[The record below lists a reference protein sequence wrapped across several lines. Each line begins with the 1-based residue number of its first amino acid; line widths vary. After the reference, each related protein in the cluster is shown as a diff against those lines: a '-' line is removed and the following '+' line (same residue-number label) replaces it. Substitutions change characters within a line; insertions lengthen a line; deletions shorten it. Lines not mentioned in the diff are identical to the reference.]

1 MFATKCKKLLSLVA
15 LVAFLAPVNLFA
27 GTNGKITGVVKDK
40 ETGDPLPGVNII
52 LEGTTMGAA
61 TNSKGEFTMIN
72 VPAGVYTVST
82 SMIGYAKVTKQ
93 NVRVLPDFTTRLDF
107 DLTAT
112 SLGGEEVVV
121 IAERPLIQ
129 KDQTMTMTVTSSE
142 EIKNL
147 PVRGFQSVANLG
159 VGIVVNNTRDLEGGT
174 GNVNVRGG
182 RANETGV
189 IIDGF
194 LQNNLVTGTST
205 TQIPAGAVEE
215 VVVITGG
222 FDAEF
227 GRNKSGIIQVT
238 SKSGGTRYSG
248 NVEYVN
254 DRPMFAIDK
263 GSYYGYD
270 VISGGIGGPLIPGNN
285 KIKFFISA
293 EGRDI
298 AEAEPSVFGHPVVTL
313 SDAGIRGSGP
323 GVLDTAIFSTDA
335 DGNVKFKDGKR
346 PRSSVTDVGVN
357 SDRGVNFQ
365 GKMTFDVIA
374 NKLRLDLSGNYG
386 QTYRRSY
393 ITERVL
399 SNDLML
405 KRDIQTYNIGL
416 VATYTVNQTSFF
428 DVGVNYFDTD
438 RKLYNDAFGFNIS
451 NYQNKIKGNTGFAT
465 YYNDNL
471 LRDINRGSLN
481 FTRDRDT
488 YIAFKTNYVN
498 QVDKHN
504 QIKAG
509 VDFFRHTVRFLNM
522 RDVDNPVLG
531 ANDNIG
537 YQVVGTPGNYRIKE
551 VNSDDLENKILGPT
565 NPISFAAFVQDKLE
579 YEGLVLRAGI
589 RYDLFNAGVKRVKNL
604 TDPTG
609 QQDPG
614 QALVW
619 TDLQDPNTGDPA
631 NGLFDRGWETATA
644 GYIDKNGNGNFDSG
658 TDRLLAGKLGPE
670 DYRSSKNDHKI
681 SPRLSVS
688 FPVSEKTQ
696 FRMSYGKFFQQ
707 PNLNDLYV
715 SPDFLERTSLAP
727 PFAVA
732 IGNPNLKA
740 EQSTQY
746 EVGLRRALSDRVA
759 IDLSAFYSDTKGL
772 INSQDI
778 TSFPSGL
785 ILKLNEDEAVS
796 KGMTMALEIRRTG
809 KFQGRV
815 SYTLSSATGS
825 GSAEN
830 SGFRSSW
837 LGFADT
843 KFNAPL
849 AFDQR
854 HTFVGNIDIR
864 NSKGEGPSIGGQHL
878 LENAGVNFQVNAASG
893 LPYTPQTI
901 VPVQVAGVPSG
912 RVTARRNS
920 QNQPWTFRVDMRADK
935 TINIRENMNVNV
947 YVWIL
952 NLLDRKNVID
962 VFPATGQ
969 ADDGGYLATEA
980 AATLTTREIQQYQVN
995 YAEGLNYD
1003 TPRQVRLGIAFNF

>member
-121 IAERPLIQ
+121 VAERPLIQ
-129 KDQTMTMTVTSSE
+129 KDQTMTMSVTGSE

-159 VGIVVNNTRDLEGGT
+159 VGIVVNNNRDLEGGT
-174 GNVNVRGG
+174 GSVNIRGG
-182 RANETGV
+182 RPNETGV

-194 LQNNLVTGTST
+194 LQNNLVTGTSM

-238 SKSGGTRYSG
+238 SKSGSTRYSG

-270 VISGGIGGPLIPGNN
+270 VYSGGVGGPLIPGNN
-285 KIKFFISA
+285 KVKFYISA

-298 AEAEPSVFGHPVVTL
+298 TEAEPSVFGSPKYTL
-313 SDAGIRGSGP
+313 SDI
-323 GVLDTAIFSTDA
+323 GVLGTDEDGLPVAGKQDSVLWDTDA
-335 DGNVKFKDGKR
+335 DGNVKFKKGRRYKT
-346 PRSSVTDVGVN
+346 SSGYGVN
-357 SDRGVNFQ
+357 SDRGLNFQ
-365 GKMTFDVIA
+365 GKISFDVMP

-386 QTYRRSY
+386 QLWRRSFV
-393 ITERVL
+393 TSRVF
-399 SNDLML
+399 SPDLQL
-405 KRDIQTYNIGL
+405 KREISTLNLGL

-428 DVGVNYFDTD
+428 DVGVNYFDVD
-438 RKLYNDAFGFNIS
+438 RQLFNDQFGSNLS
-451 NYQNKIKGNTGFAT
+451 NYQGKARGNTGFTT

-471 LRDINRGSLN
+471 LLDINRGTLN

-488 YIAFKTNYVN
+488 YFAFKSNYVN
-498 QVDKHN
+498 QIDKHN
-504 QIKAG
+504 QVKAG
-509 VDFFRHTVRFLNM
+509 VDFFRHTVRFLNI
-522 RDVDNPVLG
+522 RDIDNPQLG

-537 YQVVGTPGNYRIKE
+537 YEVTGTPGNYKVKE
-551 VNSDDLENKILGPT
+551 VNSDNLEEKVLGAT
-565 NPISFAAFVQDKLE
+565 HPISFSTFLQDKLE
-579 YEGLVLRAGI
+579 YEGLVLRAGL

-604 TDPTG
+604 EDPTG
-609 QQDPG
+609 QQDADQIAAG
-614 QALVW
+614 VV
-619 TDLQDPNTGDPA
+619 
-631 NGLFDRGWETATA
+631 NGRTIA
-644 GYIDKNGNGNFDSG
+644 G
-658 TDRLLAGKLGPE
+658 TLGPE
-670 DYRSSKNDHKI
+670 DYTSAKNDNKI

-715 SPDFLERTSLAP
+715 SPDFLERISLSP
-727 PFAVA
+727 PFATSL
-732 IGNPNLKA
+732 GNPNLKA

-746 EVGLRRALSDRVA
+746 EVGIRRALSDRVA
-759 IDLSAFYSDTKGL
+759 VDVSAFYSDTKGL

-778 TSFPSGL
+778 TSFPNGL

-796 KGMTMALEIRRTG
+796 KGMTFAVEIRRTG

-815 SYTLSSATGS
+815 AYTLSSAVGS
-825 GSAEN
+825 GSNEN

-837 LGFADT
+837 LGYADT

-854 HTFVGNIDIR
+854 HTFVGNVDIR
-864 NSKGEGPSIGGQHL
+864 NAKGEGPSVGGYHL
-878 LENAGVNFQVNAASG
+878 LEDAGVNFQFNAASG
-893 LPYTPQTI
+893 LPYTPTTVIPIQMS
-901 VPVQVAGVPSG
+901 GVPQG

-920 QNQPWTFRVDMRADK
+920 QNQPWTFRIDMRADK
-935 TINIRENMNVNV
+935 TIAIRNNMSVNV
-947 YVWIL
+947 YVWVL
-952 NLLDRKNVID
+952 NLLDRRNVTN
-962 VFPATGQ
+962 VFSATGQ
-969 ADDGGYLATEA
+969 PDDGGFLSQEA
-980 AATLTTREIQQYQVN
+980 ASFLNERQLQQYQVN
-995 YAEGLNYD
+995 YKEGFNYD
-1003 TPRQVRLGIAFNF
+1003 TPRQIRFGLAFNF

>member
-27 GTNGKITGVVKDK
+27 GTNGKITGVVTDK

-159 VGIVVNNTRDLEGGT
+159 VGIVVNNTRGLEGG
-174 GNVNVRGG
+174 NENINIRGG
-182 RANETGV
+182 RPNETGV

-298 AEAEPSVFGHPVVTL
+298 ADAEPSVFGHPVVRL
-313 SDAGIRGSGP
+313 STDGIRGRHENGDPNDPFDPLNST
-323 GVLDTAIFSTDA
+323 VLDTAIFATDA

-399 SNDLML
+399 SNELML

-451 NYQNKIKGNTGFAT
+451 NYQNRIKGNTGFAT

-522 RDVDNPVLG
+522 RDVDNPVIG

-604 TDPTG
+604 ADPTG
-609 QQDPG
+609 QQDPDQIAAG
-614 QALVW
+614 TV
-619 TDLQDPNTGDPA
+619 
-631 NGLFDRGWETATA
+631 NGRTWA
-644 GYIDKNGNGNFDSG
+644 GS
-658 TDRLLAGKLGPE
+658 LGPE
-670 DYRSSKNDHKI
+670 DYESSKNDNKI

-759 IDLSAFYSDTKGL
+759 IDLSAFYSDTRGL
-772 INSQDI
+772 VNSQDI

-796 KGMTMALEIRRTG
+796 KGMTMALEVRRTG

-864 NSKGEGPSIGGQHL
+864 NAKGEGPAIGGQHL

-901 VPVQVAGVPSG
+901 VPIQVAGVPAG

-920 QNQPWTFRVDMRADK
+920 QNQPWTFRIDMRADK
-935 TINIRENMNVNV
+935 TINIRENMNVNI
-947 YVWIL
+947 YVWVL

-962 VFPATGQ
+962 VFNATGQ
-969 ADDGGYLATEA
+969 ADDGGYLSTEA
-980 AATLTTREIQQYQVN
+980 AASLTTRQIQQYQVN

>member
-121 IAERPLIQ
+121 VAERPLIQ
-129 KDQTMTMTVTSSE
+129 KDQTMTMSVTGSE

-159 VGIVVNNTRDLEGGT
+159 VGIVVNNARNLEGGT

-194 LQNNLVTGTST
+194 LQNNLLTGTSQ

-248 NVEYVN
+248 NLEYVN

-270 VISGGIGGPLIPGNN
+270 VYSGGVGGPVIPGNN
-285 KIKFFISA
+285 KIKFYISG

-298 AEAEPSVFGHPVVTL
+298 TESEPSVFGHPQFTL
-313 SDAGIRGSGP
+313 SDIGISDTLAGVADT
-323 GVLDTAIFSTDA
+323 VLWDTDA
-335 DGNVKFKDGKR
+335 DGNLKFKEGRR
-346 PRSSVTDVGVN
+346 PKSSSGYGVN
-357 SDRGVNFQ
+357 SERSVNFQ
-365 GKMTFDVIA
+365 GKISIDAIP

-386 QTYRRSY
+386 QLYRRSF
-393 ITERVL
+393 TAARSL
-399 SNDLML
+399 SNDLQL
-405 KRDIQTYNIGL
+405 KREISTLNVGI
-416 VATYTVNQTSFF
+416 VATYTINQSSFF
-428 DVGVNYFDTD
+428 DAGVNFFDSD
-438 RKLYNDAFGFNIS
+438 RKLFNDQFGFTLS
-451 NYQNKIKGNTGFAT
+451 NYQNKSKGNTGFTT

-471 LRDINRGSLN
+471 LLDINRGVLT

-488 YIAFKTNYVN
+488 YIGFKTNYVN
-498 QVDKHN
+498 QIDKHN
-504 QIKAG
+504 QVKAG
-509 VDFFRHTVRFLNM
+509 VDFFRHTVRFLNI
-522 RDVDNPVLG
+522 RDIDNPATG

-537 YQVVGTPGNYRIKE
+537 YEVTGGAGAYKVKE
-551 VNSDDLENKILGPT
+551 VNSDDLEDKVLGPT
-565 NPISFAAFVQDKLE
+565 HPISFSTFVQDKLE

-604 TDPTG
+604 EDPTG
-609 QQDPG
+609 QQDAD
-614 QALVW
+614 QIA
-619 TDLQDPNTGDPA
+619 
-631 NGLFDRGWETATA
+631 A
-644 GYIDKNGNGNFDSG
+644 GVVGGR
-658 TDRLLAGKLGPE
+658 TLAGTLGPE
-670 DYRSSKNDHKI
+670 DYTSAKNDNKI

-715 SPDFLERTSLAP
+715 SPDFLERISLSA
-727 PFAVA
+727 PFATT

-759 IDLSAFYSDTKGL
+759 LDVSAFYSDTKGL
-772 INSQDI
+772 INAQDI
-778 TSFPSGL
+778 TSFPNGL

-796 KGMTMALEIRRTG
+796 KGMTFAVEIRRTG

-815 SYTLSSATGS
+815 AYTLSSAAGS
-825 GSAEN
+825 GSGEN

-854 HTFVGNIDIR
+854 HTFNGNLDVR
-864 NSKGEGPSIGGQHL
+864 NAKGEGPSVGGYHL
-878 LENAGVNFQVNAASG
+878 LEDAGLNFQVNAASG
-893 LPYTPQTI
+893 LPFTPTTI
-901 VPVQVAGVPSG
+901 IPIQQAGVPTG

-920 QNQPWTFRVDMRADK
+920 QNMPWTFRIDMRADK
-935 TINIRENMNVNV
+935 TIAIRDNMSVNV
-947 YVWIL
+947 YVWVL
-952 NLLDRKNVID
+952 NLLDRRNVLN
-962 VFPATGQ
+962 VWTATGQ
-969 ADDGGYLATEA
+969 PDDSGFLSQPAGQALSQ
-980 AATLTTREIQQYQVN
+980 REVLQYQVN
-995 YAEGLNYD
+995 HKDGFAYD
-1003 TPRQVRLGIAFNF
+1003 TPRQIRFGLAFNF